1 MATVPGPHDEEGG
14 VRRRVLISLASAL
27 AVMLLIA
34 AVAQSRPNATTG
46 TIKIGWVGDKS
57 GPTVASQIPVLHAMQ
72 AYFRLINSQG
82 GIRGN
87 KIEMIEKD
95 DGYNPAKELEAVK
108 SVINDDNVVLVT
120 GIGNSSGFASILPV
134 LNQAKVV
141 GLSNQGTLKSV
152 TDPFQPYLVL
162 GNCNYADQGDVA
174 LGYMMTRLKLKNL
187 NGVKVGIAGISVAS
201 GQEWNENLSNLVKK
215 LGGTPV
221 VQTLPAAIVNADVA
235 VQAFADEKVAFVL
248 MHHAVS
254 GGIAVLRSMAKY
266 NLDVPVSAS
275 FGPTQEIVYQSSPYN
290 TAKNFVG
297 TNCATPPLFAK
308 LPAKGKL
315 AYTTGKRFG
324 YPEAEITQQ
333 NWALGWANAM
343 LIAQGLRNVKGAF
356 TPASVKAG
364 LESVKNLD
372 TGGLTPNMTVAPK
385 CHMAIRQVRP
395 YTYSFKKKQM
405 LPVGTYQQWAKFIT
419 NAYAAPGTCGK
430 KRGS

>member
-1 MATVPGPHDEEGG
+1 MG
-14 VRRRVLISLASAL
+14 AL
-27 AVMLLIA
+27 AVALLVA
-34 AVAQSRPNATTG
+34 AGAQPRSGATAG

-87 KIEMIEKD
+87 QIQMIEKD
-95 DGYNPAKELEAVK
+95 DSYNPAKELELVK
-108 SVINDDNVVLVT
+108 SVINDDKVVLVT

-141 GLSNQGTLKSV
+141 GLSNQGTLKTV
-152 TDPFQPYLVL
+152 TDPFQPYLML

-174 LGYMMTRLKLKNL
+174 LGYVMTRLKLKNL
-187 NGVKVGIAGISVAS
+187 NGVKVGVAGIAVSS
-201 GQEWNENLSNLVKK
+201 GQEWNENLANLVKAK
-215 LGGTPV
+215 GGTPV

-235 VQAFADEKVAFVL
+235 VQEFANEKVRFVL
-248 MHHAVS
+248 MHHSVA
-254 GGIAVLRSMAKY
+254 GGIAMLRSMAKY
-266 NLDVPVSAS
+266 NLDVPVSGS
-275 FGPTQEIVYQSSPYN
+275 FGVTQEIVYESSPYDA
-290 TAKNFVG
+290 AKNFVG
-297 TNCATPPLFAK
+297 TNCATPPQYAK

-315 AYTTGKRFG
+315 AYTTGKRYG
-324 YPEAEITQQ
+324 YPDAELSQQ

-343 LIAQGLRNVKGAF
+343 LIVEGLKKVKGAF

-364 LESVKNLD
+364 LEQVKNLD
-372 TGGLTPNMTVAPK
+372 TGGLTPNMTIDKK

-395 YTYSFKKKQM
+395 YTYSYSRKQM
-405 LPVGTYQQWAKFIT
+405 LPVGTYAQWSKYVT

-430 KRGS
+430 KKG

>member
-1 MATVPGPHDEEGG
+1 M
-14 VRRRVLISLASAL
+14 RRRVLISLTGVL
-27 AVMLLIA
+27 AATLLIA
-34 AVAQSRPNATTG
+34 AVAQSRPDATSG

-72 AYFRLINSQG
+72 SYFRLINAQG

-87 KIEMIEKD
+87 QIQMLEKD
-95 DGYNPAKELEAVK
+95 DSYNPAKELELVK
-108 SVINDDNVVLVT
+108 SVINDDDVVLVT

-141 GLSNQGTLKSV
+141 GLSNQGTLKTV
-152 TDPFQPYLVL
+152 TDPFQPYLML

-201 GQEWNENLSNLVKK
+201 GQEWNENLSNNVKR

-235 VQAFADEKVAFVL
+235 VQAFESEKVRFVL
-248 MHHAVS
+248 MHHSVA
-254 GGIAVLRSMAKY
+254 GGIAVLRSMGKY
-266 NLDVPVSAS
+266 NLEVPVSGS
-275 FGPTQEIVYQSSPYN
+275 FGVTQEIVYESSPYDV
-290 TAKNFVG
+290 AKNFVG
-297 TNCATPPLFAK
+297 TNCVTPPLFVK
-308 LPAKGKL
+308 SAKGKL
-315 AYTTGKRFG
+315 AYATGKRYG

-343 LIAQGLRNVKGAF
+343 LIVEGLRKVKGAF

-364 LESVKNLD
+364 LEQVKKLD
-372 TGGLTPNMTVAPK
+372 TGGLAPPMSLDRK
-385 CHMAIRQVRP
+385 CHMAIQQVRP
-395 YTYSFKKKQM
+395 YTYSYSKKQM
-405 LPVGTYQQWAKFIT
+405 LPVGTYQQWAKYVT

-430 KRGS
+430 KKG

>member
-1 MATVPGPHDEEGG
+1 V
-14 VRRRVLISLASAL
+14 SAL
-27 AVMLLIA
+27 AIALLIA
-34 AVAQSRPNATTG
+34 AVGQTRPGATTG

-87 KIEMIEKD
+87 RIEMIEKD
-95 DGYNPAKELEAVK
+95 DSYSPAKELELVK
-108 SVINDDNVVLVT
+108 SVINDDKVVLVT

-141 GLSNQGTLKSV
+141 GLSNQGTLKTV
-152 TDPFQPYLVL
+152 TNPFQPYLML

-174 LGYMMTRLKLKNL
+174 LGYMLTRLKLRNL

-201 GQEWNENLSNLVKK
+201 GQEWNENLTDNVRK

-235 VQAFADEKVAFVL
+235 VQAFESEDVRFVL
-248 MHHAVS
+248 LHHSVA
-254 GGIAVLRSMAKY
+254 GGIAMLRSMAKY
-266 NLDVPVSAS
+266 DLNVPISGS
-275 FGPTQEIVYQSSPYN
+275 FGVTQEIVYESSPYDA
-290 TAKNFVG
+290 AKNFVG
-297 TNCATPPLFAK
+297 TNCATPPLFVK
-308 LPAKGKL
+308 SAKGKL
-315 AYTTGKRFG
+315 AYATGKRFG

-343 LIAQGLRNVKGAF
+343 LIVQGLRNVTGAF

-364 LESVKNLD
+364 LEKVKNLD
-372 TGGLTPNMTVAPK
+372 TGGLTPNMSLDRK
-385 CHMAIRQVRP
+385 CHMAIQQVRP
-395 YTYSFKKKQM
+395 YTYSYAKKQM
-405 LPVGTYQQWAKFIT
+405 LPVGTYQQWSKYVT

-430 KRGS
+430 KKG